1 MAMFCGYGGRMANRV
16 FDPYYEWLGIQP
28 SEQPAD
34 FYRLLGIAQFE
45 PNEAVIQRAADRQMG
60 YIRQFQAKH
69 PMEVAEL
76 MSELSL
82 ARLTLC
88 DGEKKAAYDRSL
100 KTPDK
105 QAKPD
110 APPATSPAPTAASSP
125 LPAAKAAPAT
135 ATSTAA
141 KPSSAVAVPETPQR
155 PWLLRVSGN
164 FIGPLTLQEVQDR
177 IKAGEVNQNT
187 LVQKGKNGPWVL
199 AGNVSELFDLP
210 VSSPPSP
217 GTGISEPAPIKPMP
231 EGPNLLSGPLPEPEK
246 RPPGR
251 NVWICRKC
259 RWPVPKPKT
268 YCPRCG
274 YVKTVNDSRATE
286 RSALVLLIF
295 AIIVVLSLLA
305 VTAIS
310 G

>member
-1 MAMFCGYGGRMANRV
+1 MGNRG

-45 PNEAVIQRAADRQMG
+45 PNGAVIQRAADRQMG

-88 DGEKKAAYDRSL
+88 DVEKKAAYDRSL

-105 QAKPD
+105 QAEPGP
-110 APPATSPAPTAASSP
+110 PPAKSPAPTAAPSP
-125 LPAAKAAPAT
+125 VPAVKADPAPAAR
-135 ATSTAA
+135 
-141 KPSSAVAVPETPQR
+141 PSSAVAAPEAPQR

-164 FIGPLTLQEVQDR
+164 FIGPLTLGEVQDR

-187 LVQKGKNGPWVL
+187 LVQKGQNGPWVL

-217 GTGISEPAPIKPMP
+217 GARIREPAPMP
-231 EGPNLLSGPLPEPEK
+231 PVSAGPDLLSGPLVEPE
-246 RPPGR
+246 RRQTGR

-295 AIIVVLSLLA
+295 AIIIVLSLLA

>member
-1 MAMFCGYGGRMANRV
+1 MGNRS

-45 PNEAVIQRAADRQMG
+45 PNGAVIQRASDRQMG

-88 DGEKKAAYDRSL
+88 DDEKKAAYDHSL
-100 KTPDK
+100 KAPAK
-105 QAKPD
+105 QPKPD
-110 APPATSPAPTAASSP
+110 TPPQKSPSPRAQSPAPASTSP
-125 LPAAKAAPAT
+125 ISAAKAAPAPV
-135 ATSTAA
+135 ASTAA
-141 KPSSAVAVPETPQR
+141 KPSPAVAAPEAPQR
-155 PWLLRVSGN
+155 IWLLRISGN

-187 LVQKGKNGPWVL
+187 LIQKGQNGQWVL

-210 VSSPPSP
+210 VSSPPP
-217 GTGISEPAPIKPMP
+217 AGTKPPRPAPIAPMP
-231 EGPNLLSGPLPEPEK
+231 EGPDLLSGPLVEPEK
-246 RPPGR
+246 RQPKR

-274 YVKTVNDSRATE
+274 YVKTVNDTRATE
-286 RSALVLLIF
+286 RSAIVLLIF
-295 AIIVVLSLLA
+295 AIIIVLSLLA